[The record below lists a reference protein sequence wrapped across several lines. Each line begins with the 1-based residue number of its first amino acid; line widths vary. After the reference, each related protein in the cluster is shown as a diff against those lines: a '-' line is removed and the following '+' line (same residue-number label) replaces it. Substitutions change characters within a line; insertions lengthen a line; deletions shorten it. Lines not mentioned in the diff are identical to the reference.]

1 MDIIGIAGGKG
12 TGKDTV
18 ASRLMSRYGFQRF
31 AFGDPIK
38 EALAVMFRVDIAIF
52 HDEETKET
60 PNKALLGFTPR
71 HLMQTLGTEWGRDV
85 ISQTLWSDLLVTK
98 LKKIQYRG
106 IRRIV
111 VPDVRFASEAKAIRD
126 LGGHVW
132 QVHRNTTIYAP
143 GDTHR
148 SEHGLE
154 DRLVSDQLDNNGT
167 KELLHNSIGALLEK
181 TFGAQR

>member
-18 ASRLMSRYGFQRF
+18 AARMVARYGFQRF

-38 EALAVMFRVDIAIF
+38 EALAVMFRVDVSVF
-52 HDEETKET
+52 YNEDTKEM

-71 HLMQTLGTEWGRDV
+71 HLMQTLGTEWGRDK
-85 ISQTLWSDLLVTK
+85 ISDTLWSDLLALT

-106 IRRIV
+106 IKRIV
-111 VPDVRFASEAKAIRD
+111 VPDVRFASEAKAIGD

-132 QVHRNTTIYAP
+132 QVTRNSTIYAP

-148 SEHGLE
+148 SEQGLE
-154 DRLVSDQLDNNGT
+154 ARLVAHQLSNNGT
-167 KELLHNSIGALLEK
+167 IDALHDSIGVLLEK